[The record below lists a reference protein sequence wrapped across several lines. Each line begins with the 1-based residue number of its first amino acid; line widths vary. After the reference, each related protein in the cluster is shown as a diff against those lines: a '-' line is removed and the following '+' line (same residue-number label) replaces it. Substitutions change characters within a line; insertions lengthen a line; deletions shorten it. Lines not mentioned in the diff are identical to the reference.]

1 MPGFSQPGRA
11 GGAPGGEAPP
21 TVRLGELAQ
30 GGLAP
35 AIMAIVERGV
45 NRRPERAR
53 ALGIEVELRMEES
66 YPPVRI
72 VFDGDAVLVEDG
84 PARAPALRIGSALPD
99 LVALLVAPVLAGVPS
114 PIDARGRAALG
125 MVASRRVRIQGRL
138 GLMRSFLA
146 VVRL

>member
-1 MPGFSQPGRA
+1 MPGFSQPGR
-11 GGAPGGEAPP
+11 GDEAPP
-21 TVRLGELAQ
+21 TVRLGAVAT

-45 NRRPERAR
+45 TRRPDRAR

-72 VFDGDAVLVEDG
+72 VFDADAVLVEDG
-84 PARAPALRIGSALPD
+84 PGRSPELRISGALPD
-99 LVALLVAPVLAGVPS
+99 LVALLVTPLVGGVPS
-114 PIDARGRAALG
+114 PMNARGRAALG
-125 MVASRRVRIQGRL
+125 MLASRRVRIQGGL
-138 GLMRSFLA
+138 GLMRSFLG

>member
-1 MPGFSQPGRA
+1 MAFGFSQPD
-11 GGAPGGEAPP
+11 APE
-21 TVRLGELAQ
+21 VRLGALAE

-45 NRRPERAR
+45 KLRPARAR
-53 ALGIEVELRMEES
+53 ALGVEVELRMEEH

-72 VFDGDAVLVEDG
+72 VFDQELVLVEDG
-84 PARAPALRIGSALPD
+84 PGHAPALRISGALSD
-99 LVALLVAPVLAGVPS
+99 LVALLVAPLLGGVPS

-125 MVASRRVRIQGRL
+125 MFASRRVRIQGGI

-146 VVRL
+146 VIRL